1 MVHEKTNDEETGM
14 VDRMKDKV
22 VVVAGAGSVA
32 PGWGN
37 GKACAVLYAR
47 EGATLYLI
55 DRDKAAVEETA
66 RLVAQEGAK
75 VHAEAGDLTNDDTVE
90 RLLAD
95 CVDRFGRLDVMHN
108 NVGGS
113 HPGTVEEMDVATWD
127 AQMDHNLKTV
137 YLGCHHAIPHMRKGG
152 GGAIINVASVAGYRH
167 IGTPIHAYA
176 AAKAGVVQLSRAIGV
191 SYAKEKI
198 RCNTVVPGLMHT
210 PLVEARLAGQRGNN
224 DAQALI
230 AKRNAQV
237 PMGHMGDAWDIAY
250 AALFLASD
258 EAKYVTATEIVV
270 DGGLVMSAPV

>member
-1 MVHEKTNDEETGM
+1 M

-22 VVVAGAGSVA
+22 VVVAGAGSIA

-66 RLVAQEGAK
+66 RLVAEEGAK
-75 VHAEAGDLTNDDTVE
+75 VHAEAGDLTNDDTVG
-90 RLLAD
+90 RLLQD
-95 CVDRFGRLDVMHN
+95 CVDRFGRIDVMHN

-113 HPGTVEEMDVATWD
+113 HPGTVEEMDVTTWD

-191 SYAKEKI
+191 TYAKEKI

-210 PLVEARLAGQRGNN
+210 PLVEARLVSQRGNN
-224 DAQALI
+224 DAEALI
-230 AKRNAQV
+230 AKRHAQV

-250 AALFLASD
+250 AALYLASD

>member
-1 MVHEKTNDEETGM
+1 MA
-14 VDRMKDKV
+14 DRVKDKV
-22 VVVAGAGSVA
+22 VVVAGAGSVG

-47 EGATLYLI
+47 EGASLYLI
-55 DRDKAAVEETA
+55 DRDRDAVDETA
-66 RLVAQEGAK
+66 RLVAAEGAK
-75 VHAEAGDLTNDDTVE
+75 VHAETGDLTNDDTVE
-90 RLLAD
+90 RLLSD
-95 CVDRFGRLDVMHN
+95 CVARFGRIDVMHN

-113 HPGTVEEMDVATWD
+113 APGTVEEMDVTTWD

-137 YLGCHHAIPHMRKGG
+137 YLGCHHAIPHLRAAG
-152 GGAIINVASVAGYRH
+152 GGAIVNVASVAGYRH

-191 SYAKEKI
+191 TYAKERI

-210 PLVEARLAGQRGNN
+210 PLVEARLAHQRGNN
-224 DAQALI
+224 DAEALI
-230 AKRNAQV
+230 ARRNAQV

>member
-1 MVHEKTNDEETGM
+1 M

-22 VVVAGAGSVA
+22 VVVAGAGSVG

-55 DRDKAAVEETA
+55 DRDKTAVEETA
-66 RLVAQEGAK
+66 RLVAEEGAT

-95 CVDRFGRLDVMHN
+95 CVARFGRIDVMHN

-113 HPGTVEEMDVATWD
+113 HPGTVEEMDPATWD
-127 AQMDHNLKTV
+127 TQMDHNLKTV
-137 YLGCHHAIPHMRKGG
+137 YLGCHHAIPHMRKSG
-152 GGAIINVASVAGYRH
+152 GGAIINIASVAGYRH
-167 IGTPIHAYA
+167 IGAPIHAYA
-176 AAKAGVVQLSRAIGV
+176 AAKAAVVQLSRAIGV

-224 DAQALI
+224 DAEALI
-230 AKRNAQV
+230 AKRNSQV

-250 AALFLASD
+250 AALYLASD

>member
-1 MVHEKTNDEETGM
+1 M

-22 VVVAGAGSVA
+22 VVVAGAGSVG

-55 DRDKAAVEETA
+55 DRDKAAVDETA
-66 RLVAQEGAK
+66 RLVAEEGAK

-95 CVDRFGRLDVMHN
+95 CVERFGRLDVMHN

-113 HPGTVEEMDVATWD
+113 APGTVEEMSPATWD

-137 YLGCHHAIPHMRKGG
+137 YLGCHHAIPHMRKSG

-210 PLVEARLAGQRGNN
+210 PLVEARLAHQRGNN
-224 DAQALI
+224 DAEALI

-237 PMGHMGDAWDIAY
+237 PMGYMGDAWDIAY
-250 AALFLASD
+250 AALYLASD

-270 DGGLVMSAPV
+270 DGGLVMSAPI

>member
-1 MVHEKTNDEETGM
+1 M
-14 VDRMKDKV
+14 VDRVKGKV
-22 VVVAGAGSVA
+22 IVVAGAGSVG

-55 DRDKAAVEETA
+55 DRDRAAVDETA
-66 RLVAQEGAK
+66 RLVAAEGAD
-75 VHAEAGDLTNDDTVE
+75 VHAETGDLTDNAVVE
-90 RLLAD
+90 HLLAD
-95 CVDRFGRLDVMHN
+95 CVTRFGRLDVMHN

-113 HPGTVEEMDVATWD
+113 APGTVEDMDEATWD
-127 AQMDHNLKTV
+127 RQMDHNLKTV
-137 YLGCHHAIPHMRKGG
+137 YLGCHHAIPHLRASG

-191 SYAKEKI
+191 SHAKERI

-210 PLVEARLAGQRGNN
+210 PLVEVRLAVQRGNN
-224 DAQALI
+224 DAEALI
-230 AKRNAQV
+230 ARRNAQV

-250 AALFLASD
+250 AALYLASD

-270 DGGLVMSAPV
+270 DGGLTMSAPL

>member
-1 MVHEKTNDEETGM
+1 M

-55 DRDKAAVEETA
+55 DRDQEAVDETA
-66 RLVAQEGAK
+66 RLVAEEGAK
-75 VHAEAGDLTNDDTVE
+75 VHAAAGDLTNDDTVE

-95 CVDRFGRLDVMHN
+95 CVERFGRLDVMHN

-113 HPGTVEEMDVATWD
+113 HPGTVEEMDLATWD
-127 AQMDHNLKTV
+127 RQMDHNLKTV

-167 IGTPIHAYA
+167 IGAPIHAYA

-210 PLVEARLAGQRGNN
+210 PLVEARLATQRGNN
-224 DAQALI
+224 DAEALI
-230 AKRNAQV
+230 ARRHAQV

-250 AALFLASD
+250 AALYLASD